1 VGKDVAGALGYSDVN
16 KAVAMHVGTED
27 KKLNDKSS
35 LSFGQ
40 RGATIINE
48 SGLYSLILGSQL
60 PSAKKFKRWVTSEV
74 LPIIRKT
81 GGYVSNDELFIST
94 YLPFADDT
102 TKLLFR
108 TTLSTVR
115 SQNEIIKNQQ
125 KEIEY
130 KENVIIGLVD
140 DISLAE
146 KRQILNRVVRYKN
159 ANYRERWNLLYREF
173 ENKYHINLS
182 HRFDTYNENHK
193 PKCKSKVDYVDKIM
207 NKIPELYEIAVK
219 LYENDIKAL
228 VQEMYQY
235 V

>member
-1 VGKDVAGALGYSDVN
+1 MGKDVAGALGYSDVN

>member
-1 VGKDVAGALGYSDVN
+1 MGKDVAGALGYSDVN

-94 YLPFADDT
+94 YLPFAEDT